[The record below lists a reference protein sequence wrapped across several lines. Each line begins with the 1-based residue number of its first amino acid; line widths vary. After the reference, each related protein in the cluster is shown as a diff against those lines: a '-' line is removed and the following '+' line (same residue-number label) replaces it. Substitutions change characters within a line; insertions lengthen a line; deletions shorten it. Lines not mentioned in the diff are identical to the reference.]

1 MKDGL
6 MRYILYLFWML
17 IILLGTTF
25 AALNPQKI
33 VFNYYLDIKTICLP
47 LIIFLALLV
56 GAILGII
63 TLLPSWIKN
72 KNTVRRLKYKVKRIE
87 REVQNFRTFP
97 IKDVH

>member
-6 MRYILYLFWML
+6 MRYILYVFWIL
-17 IILLGTTF
+17 IVFLGTTF

-33 VFNYYLDIKTICLP
+33 VFNYCLDIKTIYLP
-47 LIIFLALLV
+47 LLIFLALLV

-63 TLLPSWIKN
+63 ALLPSWIKN

-87 REVQNFRTFP
+87 QEVRNFRTFP